1 MQKKKFM
8 KLKNNS
14 YPFSK
19 KNISKIIFV
28 SGNTRS
34 GKVIALR
41 IVSSFNK
48 IEKSNVNFLMEQ
60 ANFLNYINKID
71 KKTAIYFLRRSF
83 SMMDY
88 NLRISREIN
97 FKKTDYTSI
106 FKSKN
111 PKLYIK
117 RLDEKEGD
125 TVIKKLKSEKNTIP
139 LMIHNGLITTNL
151 FEAFKEYKLI
161 EMIRNPVSQV
171 FSWINKGYGDK
182 FYSSYR
188 ASCLTIKYKNK
199 IIPYYAYGWENK
211 YLNLN
216 HYERIIEMFFI
227 LEKQKKKILRKID
240 KKIKKKI
247 LQIKLEDLFQ
257 DHKKIINKM
266 ENFIGKKSTKYT
278 NQVLKQERIP
288 RNYKDDIDFKKNLL
302 KKKISKEYFN
312 KLLYLEKN
320 YLKNN

>member
-1 MQKKKFM
+1 
-8 KLKNNS
+8 
-14 YPFSK
+14 
-19 KNISKIIFV
+19 
-28 SGNTRS
+28 
-34 GKVIALR
+34 
-41 IVSSFNK
+41 
-48 IEKSNVNFLMEQ
+48 
-60 ANFLNYINKID
+60 
-71 KKTAIYFLRRSF
+71 
-83 SMMDY
+83 
-88 NLRISREIN
+88 
-97 FKKTDYTSI
+97 
-106 FKSKN
+106 
-111 PKLYIK
+111 
-117 RLDEKEGD
+117 
-125 TVIKKLKSEKNTIP
+125 
-139 LMIHNGLITTNL
+139 MIHNGLITTNL

-257 DHKKIINKM
+257 DHKKIIKKNGK
-266 ENFIGKKSTKYT
+266 FYRKKSTKYT

-288 RNYKDDIDFKKNLL
+288 RNYKDDIDFKK
-302 KKKISKEYFN
+302 IF
-312 KLLYLEKN
+312 
-320 YLKNN
+320 

>member
-48 IEKSNVNFLMEQ
+48 IKKSNVNFLMEQ

-71 KKTAIYFLRRSF
+71 KRLPYFLRRSF

-117 RLDEKEGD
+117 RLDEKE
-125 TVIKKLKSEKNTIP
+125 E
-139 LMIHNGLITTNL
+139 
-151 FEAFKEYKLI
+151 
-161 EMIRNPVSQV
+161 
-171 FSWINKGYGDK
+171 
-182 FYSSYR
+182 
-188 ASCLTIKYKNK
+188 
-199 IIPYYAYGWENK
+199 
-211 YLNLN
+211 
-216 HYERIIEMFFI
+216 I
-227 LEKQKKKILRKID
+227 L
-240 KKIKKKI
+240 
-247 LQIKLEDLFQ
+247 
-257 DHKKIINKM
+257 
-266 ENFIGKKSTKYT
+266 
-278 NQVLKQERIP
+278 
-288 RNYKDDIDFKKNLL
+288 
-302 KKKISKEYFN
+302 
-312 KLLYLEKN
+312 
-320 YLKNN
+320 

>member
-1 MQKKKFM
+1 
-8 KLKNNS
+8 
-14 YPFSK
+14 
-19 KNISKIIFV
+19 
-28 SGNTRS
+28 
-34 GKVIALR
+34 
-41 IVSSFNK
+41 
-48 IEKSNVNFLMEQ
+48 MEQ

-161 EMIRNPVSQV
+161 EMIRNPISQV

-199 IIPYYAYGWENK
+199 IIPYYAYGWEQK

-216 HYERIIEMFFI
+216 QYERIIEMFFI
-227 LEKQKKKILRKID
+227 LEKQKKK
-240 KKIKKKI
+240 
-247 LQIKLEDLFQ
+247 
-257 DHKKIINKM
+257 N
-266 ENFIGKKSTKYT
+266 S
-278 NQVLKQERIP
+278 
-288 RNYKDDIDFKKNLL
+288 
-302 KKKISKEYFN
+302 
-312 KLLYLEKN
+312 
-320 YLKNN
+320 

>member
-14 YPFSK
+14 YPFQK
-19 KNISKIIFV
+19 RIFKIIFV

-125 TVIKKLKSEKNTIP
+125 TVIKKLKSEKYNPISN
-139 LMIHNGLITTNL
+139 INGLITTNL
-151 FEAFKEYKLI
+151 FEAFKEYKL
-161 EMIRNPVSQV
+161 V
-171 FSWINKGYGDK
+171 K
-182 FYSSYR
+182 
-188 ASCLTIKYKNK
+188 
-199 IIPYYAYGWENK
+199 
-211 YLNLN
+211 
-216 HYERIIEMFFI
+216 
-227 LEKQKKKILRKID
+227 
-240 KKIKKKI
+240 
-247 LQIKLEDLFQ
+247 
-257 DHKKIINKM
+257 
-266 ENFIGKKSTKYT
+266 
-278 NQVLKQERIP
+278 
-288 RNYKDDIDFKKNLL
+288 
-302 KKKISKEYFN
+302 
-312 KLLYLEKN
+312 
-320 YLKNN
+320 